1 MRIPKQRFKKYAIG
15 AGGIQR
21 FHGLQRRLSYANVMA
36 TLAFFF
42 ALTGAATAG
51 VKYIATTDPIPSTS
65 DLTGTYGNP
74 LIGTGKVTTAKI
86 ADGAITSA
94 KFDSSA
100 LAPNADKLD
109 GIDSSQFV
117 QGKVFYADV
126 SRDGTVWASRGTLT
140 TNALVLTGD
149 YELTFQQDVTQC
161 AWIVSRTQSQHT
173 GDADPNNQLT
183 AEPLGNFF
191 AGDQD
196 VIRVQAQATSGAGAG
211 GTFVDQAFSLV
222 VVC

>member
-1 MRIPKQRFKKYAIG
+1 MRLP
-15 AGGIQR
+15 R
-21 FHGLQRRLSYANVMA
+21 FHGLRGRLSYANVMA

-51 VKYIATTDPIPSTS
+51 VKYLSASDPIPSTS
-65 DLTGTYGNP
+65 DLGGSTYGNP
-74 LIGTGKVTTAKI
+74 LIGAGKVTSGKI

-117 QGKVFYADV
+117 QGKVFFADV
-126 SRDGTVWASRGTLT
+126 SKDGTVWASRGTST
-140 TNALVLTGD
+140 TNARTNAGN
-149 YELTFQQDVTQC
+149 YQLTFPQDVTQC
-161 AWIVSRTQSQHT
+161 APIVSNAMSQHV
-173 GDADPNNQLT
+173 DDQDPNNQMV
-183 AEPLGNFF
+183 AVPLGNFF
-191 AGDQD
+191 DGQQD
-196 VIRVQAQATSGAGAG
+196 VILVQGWATTTAGE
-211 GTFVDQAFSLV
+211 GTSPADQAFSLV